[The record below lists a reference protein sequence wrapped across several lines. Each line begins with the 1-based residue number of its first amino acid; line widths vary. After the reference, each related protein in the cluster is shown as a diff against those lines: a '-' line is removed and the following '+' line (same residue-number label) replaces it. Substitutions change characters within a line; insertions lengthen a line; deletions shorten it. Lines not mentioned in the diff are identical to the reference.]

1 MLYPIF
7 ICTDSGLGTYTA
19 ILPDFENCSTT
30 VSDPKHLGQSVQK
43 RIDLLLTDLAINLPV
58 PSSIEDL
65 KKKKKYRGGS
75 WMQVD
80 VDLSKWNAPTRLNI
94 SLPRRLVGQIDA
106 AAELRG
112 MSRSAFLAYGAQL
125 VFASE
130 EHLSLVAA
138 EKESNAK
145 RSAIA
150 RNGKVPREVTRRI
163 ADGVPPL
170 RAWRE
175 HLGLTQQDVATRLG
189 AGKSTYAAQENSTR
203 LREKT
208 VERIAKALGINSQQ
222 LNPY

>member
-7 ICTDSGLGTYTA
+7 MCIDGGLGMCTA
-19 ILPDFENCSTT
+19 ILPDFENCSIT
-30 VSDPKHLGQSVQK
+30 VADPKHLGRSIQQ
-43 RIDLLLTDLAINLPV
+43 RIDLLLTDLTTNLRA
-58 PSSIEDL
+58 PSPIENL
-65 KKKKKYRGGS
+65 KRKKKYRGGS
-75 WMQVD
+75 WMLVD
-80 VDLSKWNAPTRLNI
+80 IDLSKGNAPTRLNI
-94 SLPRRLVGQIDA
+94 SLPKRLVGQIDA
-106 AAELRG
+106 TAELRG
-112 MSRSAFLAYGAQL
+112 MSRSALLAYGARL

-145 RSAIA
+145 RSAIT

-189 AGKSTYAAQENSTR
+189 AGKSTYAAQENSAR

-222 LNPY
+222 LNP